1 MKPAEREEKG
11 GHMYKKAVTLKL
23 EIELSRRGS
32 TNAEQAVWD
41 ELEATVKALLNKAL
55 ELAQN
60 DTFLVTDW
68 LDSTEMEGYG
78 YIVERDEEI
87 KDLHDQ
93 IACFEAQGL
102 DYIPSDL
109 TLNEKIKIEEF
120 FKNLRP

>member
-1 MKPAEREEKG
+1 
-11 GHMYKKAVTLKL
+11 MYKKAVTLKL

-93 IACFEAQGL
+93 IACFEAQGF
-102 DYIPSDL
+102 DYVPSDL
-109 TLNEKIKIEEF
+109 TLNEKIKIDEF